1 MSKSIVLIGPPGAGK
16 STIGKQL
23 ARSLNSSF
31 SDTDDIIE
39 SQTGSTISQIFIDQ
53 GEPWFRKL
61 EEEVVLQAI
70 SDLDGVLSLGGG
82 APLSQNAQDKIR
94 SISSPVI
101 FLDVSLATAAP
112 RVGFNRD
119 RPLLLSNPR
128 AAWQELMD
136 KRRPIYE
143 SLATQI
149 VSVDGLSPKEVVAKI
164 VEVVGESA

>member
-23 ARSLNSSF
+23 ARSLNRSF

-61 EEEVVLQAI
+61 EEEVVLKAI

-82 APLSQNAQDKIR
+82 APLSQNAQDKLR

>member
-31 SDTDDIIE
+31 TDTDDLIE
-39 SQTGSTISQIFIDQ
+39 TQTGSTISQIFIDQ

-61 EEEVVLQAI
+61 EEEVVLKAI
-70 SDLDGVLSLGGG
+70 TDIDGVLSLGGG
-82 APLSQNAQDKIR
+82 APLSQSAQEKIR
-94 SISSPVI
+94 TISSPVI

-164 VEVVGESA
+164 MEVVGESA

>member
-23 ARSLNSSF
+23 ARTLNRSF
-31 SDTDDIIE
+31 ADTDDIIE
-39 SQTGSTISQIFIDQ
+39 LQTGSTISQIFIDQ

-61 EEEVVLQAI
+61 EEEVVVKAI
-70 SDLDGVLSLGGG
+70 DSLDGVLSLGGG
-82 APLSQNAQDKIR
+82 APLSETAQERIKL
-94 SISSPVI
+94 ISSPVI

>member
-1 MSKSIVLIGPPGAGK
+1 MGAGK
-16 STIGKQL
+16 STVAL
-23 ARSLNSSF
+23 AISRRLSLPHR
-31 SDTDDIIE
+31 DTDEIVVGE
-39 SQTGSTISQIFIDQ
+39 SGRSISEIFVEDGEDAFRALEKIALRVALLEDETI
-53 GEPWFRKL
+53 
-61 EEEVVLQAI
+61 
-70 SDLDGVLSLGGG
+70 LSLGGG